1 MSALRAGALVL
12 LCAAAGA
19 RAFAQDSTRSG
30 GPGPREHRHPSEFA
44 LRSAG
49 DFSVV
54 QSRPAGEFG
63 NNIGLGYGANAAY
76 LYLLDRAGVLSLRA
90 DLGFVD
96 YGHESKRV
104 PLSPT
109 IGGRIQV
116 RVSTNNFIV
125 PVSIGPQLTWPSGSI
140 RPYVN
145 AGFGGQF
152 FVTQS
157 SVDGANGD
165 YSGLSTTNQHDH
177 TQTWVMGGGVY
188 VPVASRRVNL
198 MLDAGVQYFTGGRA
212 QYLRPGSIVDL
223 PNSQIQINPLESDTH
238 MLVVRVGIRVG
249 PVRR

>member
-1 MSALRAGALVL
+1 MSAFRAFAVAL
-12 LCAAAGA
+12 LCAVTAAP
-19 RAFAQDSTRSG
+19 AFAQDSTGSG
-30 GPGPREHRHPSEFA
+30 GPTSREHRRPSEFA

-49 DFSVV
+49 EFTFV
-54 QSRPAGEFG
+54 QGRPAGEFG
-63 NNIGLGYGANAAY
+63 TNIGLGYGANAAY
-76 LYLLDRAGVLSLRA
+76 LYQLDRAGILSLRA
-90 DLGFVD
+90 DLGFVS

-109 IGGRIQV
+109 VGGRIQV

-125 PVSIGPQLTWPSGSI
+125 PVSIGPQLTWPTGSI

-157 SVDGANGD
+157 SIDGTNGD
-165 YSGLSTTNQHDH
+165 YSGLSTTNQHD
-177 TQTWVMGGGVY
+177 QTHAWVMGGGVY

-223 PNSQIQINPLESDTH
+223 PDSQIQINPLESDTH
-238 MLVVRVGIRVG
+238 MLVVRLGMRVG
-249 PVRR
+249 AVRR

>member
-1 MSALRAGALVL
+1 MSAFRCIAVAL
-12 LCAAAGA
+12 LCAVTTVPAL
-19 RAFAQDSTRSG
+19 AQDSTGSAA
-30 GPGPREHRHPSEFA
+30 PDPREHRQPNEFA

-49 DFSVV
+49 AFTFV
-54 QSRPAGEFG
+54 QARPMGEFG

-76 LYLLDRAGVLSLRA
+76 LYQLDRAGILSLRA
-90 DLGFVD
+90 DVGFVS

-109 IGGRIQV
+109 VGGRIQV
-116 RVSTNNFIV
+116 KVSTNNFIV
-125 PVSIGPQLTWPSGSI
+125 PVSIGPQLTWPDGSI

-157 SVDGANGD
+157 SIDGSNGD
-165 YSGLSTTNQHDH
+165 YTGLSTTNQHD
-177 TQTWVMGGGVY
+177 QTHAWVLGGGVY
-188 VPVASRRVNL
+188 VPVAARRVNL

-238 MLVVRVGIRVG
+238 MLVVRLGIRVG
-249 PVRR
+249 AVRR